1 MKMSEEHIK
10 LMRFVSD
17 CITDERYRQNELY
30 GIQRHEM
37 TKWLA
42 ILVEEVGEVAQA
54 MQNGMAS
61 EKETDAHDL
70 FKELIQVAAVAAA
83 MAEQVKEERGWF

>member
-1 MKMSEEHIK
+1 ME
-10 LMRFVSD
+10 FVLH
-17 CITDERYRQNELY
+17 CIRNERQRQNSKW

-54 MQNGMAS
+54 MQQGMAS
-61 EKETDAHDL
+61 QKETDADDL

-83 MAEQVKEERGWF
+83 MAEQIKEERGWF

>member
-1 MKMSEEHIK
+1 MKMKDEQLRI
-10 LMRFVSD
+10 MDFVSD
-17 CITDERYRQNELY
+17 CIREERINQNAKW

-37 TKWLA
+37 GKWLA

-54 MQNGMAS
+54 MQNGMTS

-70 FKELIQVAAVAAA
+70 YKEIIQVAAVAAA
-83 MAEQVKEERGWF
+83 MAEQLKEEYGWD